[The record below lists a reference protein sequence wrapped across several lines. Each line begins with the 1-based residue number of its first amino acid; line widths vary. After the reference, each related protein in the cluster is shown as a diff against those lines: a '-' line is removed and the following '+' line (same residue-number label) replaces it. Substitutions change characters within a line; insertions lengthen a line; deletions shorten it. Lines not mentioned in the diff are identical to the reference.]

1 MVRKDFPVE
10 LTLSNKVREGT
21 TQNLGK
27 ENPRPREQPL
37 YKYQEGQGNSGLSGV
52 ESGGGWDVRGLNH
65 VGSY

>member
-52 ESGGGWDVRGLNH
+52 ESGGG
-65 VGSY
+65 